1 MKHVYST
8 EGGKRYE
15 FPTHVNE
22 LVIDRSD
29 ATVSEV
35 FMVEV
40 EPGKGPPPHIHSDAE
55 QVYYIVEGRG
65 TLTVGEGGDA
75 RHFPVKPGELGSFLR
90 LPKRAT
96 RHTSF
101 TGKYLRPNDCLRI
114 GFVPSTRL
122 TAAGPALTASAVAYG
137 TKRVPVPP
145 FFWVHAI
152 AKNAINPPFPIVPQL
167 SIHNS
172 TLHS

>member
-40 EPGKGPPPHIHSDAE
+40 EPGKGPPPHVHSDAE

-75 RHFPVKPGELGSFLR
+75 RHFPVKPGDAVVIPPSVVHSITGEGGRVRYLAVDCFLG
-90 LPKRAT
+90 PDAKDEPTWDEHVRAICD
-96 RHTSF
+96 RN
-101 TGKYLRPNDCLRI
+101 GWNYDDVVK
-114 GFVPSTRL
+114 
-122 TAAGPALTASAVAYG
+122 
-137 TKRVPVPP
+137 
-145 FFWVHAI
+145 
-152 AKNAINPPFPIVPQL
+152 
-167 SIHNS
+167 
-172 TLHS
+172 